1 MKKVKDHSELELYR
15 ALAEERTKWEDREER
30 MTQQPKEA
38 QGTHFMVSSLVVL
51 PAEQKQSPPESV
63 HRGSVFLNV
72 TPVAVP
78 PIPEFSGDGVNLEES
93 FQEWK
98 EQFKLIASLGQ

>member
-1 MKKVKDHSELELYR
+1 MS
-15 ALAEERTKWEDREER
+15 
-30 MTQQPKEA
+30 QQPKED

-63 HRGSVFLNV
+63 HGGSEVEPTRT

-98 EQFKLIASLGQ
+98 EQFELIASLG